1 MVRQGDTS
9 FREGSAHIK
18 QSQSSW
24 RQRTFGPTA
33 PSSESD
39 TLVGSPTSSEG
50 TSGSIRKRRDD
61 PLGLTVLHIPP
72 STPTI
77 DIIFVH
83 GLGGSSQLTW
93 SFNDDLSNFWPK
105 EWLPR
110 EPGLSGARIFSF
122 GYNGFFSD
130 RNASSTLNIADFA
143 RDLLLRL
150 KIHDQADASNLGK
163 IPIIF
168 VVHSMGGLVTKQ
180 AYILGLND
188 PQFKDIVQ
196 NWCSIVF
203 LATPH
208 RGNDF
213 SNTLNR
219 ILTLSPFGHASTQFI
234 SELQRNSMSL
244 QAINDQFR
252 NHCTKLQL
260 ISFFET
266 LETPIGPKKILI
278 VGKDSAVLGYRDE
291 ISAPLNTNHR
301 TIARFETPSDESY
314 LTIKDMLRSLA
325 RRFQRKRIISESS
338 TDSDVP
344 DELQQALEVVDDLV
358 SEDLDVFS
366 EQQMEGTCSWLLDTP
381 EFEEWMYERSLTPSM
396 LWIHGPPG
404 VGKSVLSSFII
415 RHLKQHN
422 MPCQFFFFRHSDLN
436 KKRFNSLLRSLA
448 YQLSAYSQDYQ
459 RRVIKLVKKGVITP
473 KSDARVLWQKL
484 FVGMLS
490 KVEFPVPL
498 YWVIDSLDTANSP
511 PHVLNTLDSLSQL
524 GLPLRI
530 LITGRYMELAPHF
543 DGLASAMQR
552 TTLSLQ
558 ETQVKYCA
566 PAQTDLARYV
576 AFKLRTTSRRWGP
589 ALKDHVI
596 HTIIERANGNFLWAA
611 VIVRKALQCN
621 TREEIEETIDCLPQ
635 ELRSLFQYIQTNLD
649 RKITRQEE
657 LLLANKIL
665 TWVACSSRTLTLY
678 KLQEAIDPGRKILDL
693 SWTIS
698 NVCGELITIDH
709 NTATVELI
717 HLSALEF
724 LLSSPHPRLAV
735 EPRSG
740 NHMLFQ
746 RCLEILMDPGARLRL
761 NRLENSGMLEYSAT
775 NWAYHLGKSHAYDRL
790 SSTRLLLKF
799 FQRSAVLVWIHALA
813 VADQLKCITH
823 ASKMISAFLDDK
835 LEEDRAEN
843 PLYSALQDEDILRK
857 WTVDLVKIVGK
868 FGRDISQYPELIYR
882 LAQFCPR
889 NSILRQTFGSDSP
902 LTITGNKDYWDD
914 YLAKF
919 VLEDAPE
926 ILSVTCSEEYF
937 VVTDSGGRLTAFHA
951 STCETFMS
959 INDGDSII
967 CARMS
972 LVGNTLLAC
981 GVRRTTIWNLLNNEN
996 LYSFDNTEG
1005 VKILD
1010 ACFSEGDLR
1019 VLTFSEDSILRN
1031 IPITST
1037 QYETKV
1043 PDISFTGISAAPTI
1057 VRFKPDGSQIAFA
1070 YKDSPMS
1077 VWTTDNF
1084 QLVARCLRGGNK
1096 SATQTC
1102 SSEVVKMHWNA
1113 ASGHMLG
1120 IYDGGCVFIWH
1131 PQNNKH
1137 ESVNISASDIACSP
1151 SGGLFVTAQSDG
1163 TLQVWN
1169 FFTCALVYQVR
1180 AASQSSALAISPDGR
1195 CVYDMRLSMM
1205 NIWQPNALVRIA
1217 EEEERDSDVSSSNP
1231 ATIPETSAAV
1241 ISAMKM
1247 EEPVTALAINPNN
1260 RSFYSADEAGILNE
1274 VGQDGTVAQT
1284 VHQETASHCLA
1295 VSSDGAYV
1303 ASADL
1308 SGRVL
1313 VQDARLSAQ
1322 ILDIK
1327 LSSPAT
1333 QLLFSPDG
1341 KNLLTRSKLQLQLHC
1356 LNSKYVVASSFPTP
1370 HNQQYFNDPLNQDLL
1385 LGLTFNSLQVL
1396 KWSDLSLV
1404 ETRSFGEGSASL
1416 PAALDGM
1423 HIGKRELVDRVVA
1436 TADGSSLIL
1445 SARCPWGFRQTSKV
1459 IVVTHPNPP
1468 RDTTRLPDQLPQ
1480 SVLKCIRLSIGLIDS
1495 SALRREFKCEDTLV
1509 FVDTKFWV
1517 CTWALNDTDGVDIR
1531 KHFLLPFDSREM
1543 AQLNLATVLRDGTFY
1558 CPRNGEVVVIQ
1569 GGFEEEWID

>member
-1 MVRQGDTS
+1 M
-9 FREGSAHIK
+9 
-18 QSQSSW
+18 SQSPW
-24 RQRTFGPTA
+24 RRRTSGPSA
-33 PSSESD
+33 SGSD
-39 TLVGSPTSSEG
+39 CLVGSPTSSEAP
-50 TSGSIRKRRDD
+50 SDRIRKRRDD
-61 PLGLTVLHIPP
+61 PLGLTVLHLPHSVP
-72 STPTI
+72 SI

-83 GLGGSSQLTW
+83 GLGGSSRATW
-93 SFNDDLSNFWPK
+93 TFNDDLSYFWPK

-110 EPGLSGARIFSF
+110 EPGLSGARISSF

-130 RNASSTLNIADFA
+130 RNSSSTLNIADFA

-150 KIHDQADASNLGK
+150 KIHEQADSSNLGK

-219 ILTLSPFGHASTQFI
+219 ILTVSPFGQSSTQFI

-252 NHCTKLQL
+252 NHFTKLQL

-266 LETPIGPKKILI
+266 LETPVGPTKILI

-291 ISAPLNTNHR
+291 ISAPLNANHR
-301 TIARFETPSDESY
+301 TIAKFESPSDECY

-344 DELQQALEVVDDLV
+344 DELQQALELVDDQV

-366 EQQMEGTCSWLLDTP
+366 EQRMEGTCTWLVDTP
-381 EFEEWMYERSLTPSM
+381 EFETWMFARLPTPAM

-422 MPCQFFFFRHSDLN
+422 MPCQFFFFRHSDLS
-436 KKRFNSLLRSLA
+436 KRRFNSLLRSLA

-484 FVGMLS
+484 FFGMLP
-490 KVEFPVPL
+490 KVDFPAPI
-498 YWVIDSLDTANSP
+498 YWVIDSFDTSNSP
-511 PHVLNTLDSLSQL
+511 QHALNTLVSLAQL

-530 LITGRYMELAPHF
+530 LITGRYQELAPHF
-543 DGLASAMQR
+543 DGLSSGMQCA
-552 TTLSLQ
+552 TLSLQ
-558 ETQVKYCA
+558 DAQVKYCD

-576 AFKLRTTSRRWGP
+576 AEKLRTTSKRWGVG
-589 ALKDHVI
+589 LKNHVI
-596 HTIIERANGNFLWAA
+596 RTIIQRASGNFLWAA
-611 VIVRKALQCN
+611 VIVGKALQCN
-621 TREEIEETIDCLPQ
+621 TREEIEETIDGLPQ
-635 ELRSLFQYIQTNLD
+635 ELRSLFEFIQANLD
-649 RKITRQEE
+649 QKITRREE
-657 LLLANKIL
+657 LVLANKIL
-665 TWVACSSRTLTLY
+665 TWVACSSRILTLQ
-678 KLQEAIDPGRKILDL
+678 KLQEAIDPGRKILNL

-698 NVCGELITIDH
+698 NICGELIVVDQ
-709 NTATVELI
+709 NTTTVELI
-717 HLSALEF
+717 HSSALEF
-724 LLSSPHPRLAV
+724 LLSSPHPWLAV
-735 EPRSG
+735 EPRCG
-740 NHMLFQ
+740 NNMLFS
-746 RCLEILMDPGARLRL
+746 RCLEILMDPSARLRL
-761 NRLENSGMLEYSAT
+761 NRLENSGMLEYSAR
-775 NWAYHLGKSHAYDRL
+775 NWAYHLGKSRAYDRL
-790 SSTRLLLKF
+790 SSTKLLLKF
-799 FQRSAVLVWIHALA
+799 FQGPAVLVWIHALA

-823 ASKMISAFLDDK
+823 ASKMISAFLEDK

-843 PLYSALQDEDILRK
+843 PLYSALMDEDILRK

-868 FGRDISQYPELIYR
+868 FGRDISQYPDLIYR

-926 ILSVTCSEEYF
+926 IRSVTCSEEYF
-937 VVTDSGGRLTAFHA
+937 VVTDSGNRLTAFHA

-959 INDGDSII
+959 IKDGDGII

-981 GVRRTTIWNLLNNEN
+981 GVKRTTVWNLLNNEN
-996 LYSFDNTEG
+996 LYTFQNTEG
-1005 VKILD
+1005 ARILD

-1019 VLTFSEDSILRN
+1019 VLTFSDDNVLRN
-1031 IPITST
+1031 IPVTRT
-1037 QYETKV
+1037 AQYDPKV
-1043 PDISFTGISAAPTI
+1043 PDVSFTGTSSAPTI

-1077 VWTTDNF
+1077 VWTTDSF
-1084 QLVARCLRGGNK
+1084 QLVARCFRGGNK
-1096 SATQTC
+1096 SAMQP
-1102 SSEVVKMHWNA
+1102 SSSDVVKMHWNA
-1113 ASGHMLG
+1113 ASDHILG
-1120 IYDGGCVFIWH
+1120 IFDGGRLFIWH

-1137 ESVNISASDIACSP
+1137 ESVNICASEIACSP
-1151 SGGLFVTAQSDG
+1151 SGGLFATAQSDG

-1169 FFTCALVYQVR
+1169 FYTCALVYQVK

-1205 NIWQPNALVRIA
+1205 NIWQPNALVKLA

-1231 ATIPETSAAV
+1231 PTLQESSAPTISG
-1241 ISAMKM
+1241 MKM
-1247 EEPVTALAINPNN
+1247 EEPVTALAVNPNN

-1284 VHQETASHCLA
+1284 IHQEMASHCLA

-1313 VQDARLSAQ
+1313 VQDARLSARL
-1322 ILDIK
+1322 LDVM
-1327 LSSPAT
+1327 LPSPAT

-1341 KNLLTRSKLQLQLHC
+1341 KSLLIRSTGHLQLHC
-1356 LNSKYVVASSFPTP
+1356 LDSKSTLASPFPTL
-1370 HNQQYFNDPLNQDLL
+1370 HIQQYFNDPFNQDLI
-1385 LGLTFNSLQVL
+1385 LGLTFNSLQIL

-1404 ETRSFGEGSASL
+1404 ETLRFGEDGASL

-1423 HIGKRELVDRVVA
+1423 HINGIKEPVDRVVG
-1436 TADGSSLIL
+1436 TADGTSLIL
-1445 SARCPWGFRQTSKV
+1445 SAKCPWGFRQTSRV
-1459 IVVTHPNPP
+1459 IIAPHPNSPGVTTRP
-1468 RDTTRLPDQLPQ
+1468 RDQIPL
-1480 SVLKCIRLSIGLIDS
+1480 SVLKYIRLSVGLIDS
-1495 SALRREFKCEDTLV
+1495 SALRREVKCQDTLV

-1517 CTWALNDTDGVDIR
+1517 CTWALNDVDGVDIR

-1543 AQLNLATVLRDGTFY
+1543 AQLNLATERWDILLSQEWGGGSH
-1558 CPRNGEVVVIQ
+1558 PRGV
-1569 GGFEEEWID
+1569 